1 MANFYNEQLL
11 KKNLT
16 ANNKE
21 TQQKI
26 LKLKTERQSKKK
38 GKCRNTFTKHDG
50 TIVFSDKKEEE
61 AV

>member
-26 LKLKTERQSKKK
+26 LKLKTER
-38 GKCRNTFTKHDG
+38 
-50 TIVFSDKKEEE
+50 
-61 AV
+61 